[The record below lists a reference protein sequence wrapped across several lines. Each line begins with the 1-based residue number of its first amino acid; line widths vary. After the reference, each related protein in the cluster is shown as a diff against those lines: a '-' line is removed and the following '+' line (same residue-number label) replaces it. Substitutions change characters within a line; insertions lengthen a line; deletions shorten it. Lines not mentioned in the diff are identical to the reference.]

1 MLYSNESLQ
10 YKIDNKTKPPGSLG
24 RLEEV
29 ALQVGA
35 IQQSLHPKI
44 SHPHIVVF
52 AGDHGIA
59 ATGLV
64 NPYPQSVTAQMVI
77 NFLTGGAAINV
88 FCRQHHLGLAVVDA
102 GVNFDFDTEMF
113 PERLI
118 SCKIAHGTRNYL
130 DFPAMSSSEAA
141 TALAAG
147 KQVVT

>member
-64 NPYPQSVTAQMVI
+64 NPYPQAVTAQMVMNFI
-77 NFLTGGAAINV
+77 NGGAAINV
-88 FCRQHHLGLAVVDA
+88 FCRQYNITLLVADA
-102 GVNFDFDTEMF
+102 GVNADFKNISASQ
-113 PERLI
+113 LI
-118 SCKIAHGTRNYL
+118 HAKVGYGTRNYL
-130 DFPAMSSSEAA
+130 EEAAMSDAEVHVAIEK
-141 TALAAG
+141 G
-147 KQVVT
+147 KEIL